1 VFNFFGGRRDY
12 LVKGMVAFSSGTMDY
27 LRGGKQG
34 IGRFIYFFEGE
45 DSLDNNLLIDLL
57 PWWTKLVTVTNQ
69 DLALSR
75 WPTDGL
81 LICSCHLFTWPCLI
95 PLIAGGIRLSK
106 CDILWKCLVLY

>member
-45 DSLDNNLLIDLL
+45 DS
-57 PWWTKLVTVTNQ
+57 
-69 DLALSR
+69 
-75 WPTDGL
+75 
-81 LICSCHLFTWPCLI
+81 
-95 PLIAGGIRLSK
+95 
-106 CDILWKCLVLY
+106 